1 MPRAVQRGSTWLWNE
16 TRQRLIRH
24 KVQPNVC
31 ESLSMSPQKSTLQI
45 VLQPLLIALGAAL
58 LIRGTLLQ
66 TFTIPSS
73 SMAPTLQR
81 GDHILAIPYGSPLFG
96 REPARGDVI
105 VFRRG
110 DAGEFFIK
118 RVVAGPGDEIGILA
132 NGFEVNASVSLQ
144 PPLSPASYDLHAG
157 KVMSEDEFF
166 VMGDDRDNSIDS
178 RVFGPIER
186 RQIVARASLV
196 FWSSASSEW
205 DINANASPVSDERL
219 ARSGVRWDRIMRPIH

>member
-1 MPRAVQRGSTWLWNE
+1 MIT
-16 TRQRLIRH
+16 
-24 KVQPNVC
+24 
-31 ESLSMSPQKSTLQI
+31 QKSALQI
-45 VLQPLLIALGAAL
+45 VFQPLLIALGAGL
-58 LIRGTLLQ
+58 LIRGTILQ

-110 DAGEFFIK
+110 EAGEFFIK
-118 RVVAGPGDEIGILA
+118 RVVAAPGDEIGILPG
-132 NGFEVNASVSLQ
+132 GFEENGSVSLHRH
-144 PPLSPASYDLHAG
+144 LSSASYDLHAG
-157 KVMSEDEFF
+157 KIMSKDEFF
-166 VMGDDRDNSIDS
+166 VMGDNWDNSIDS
-178 RVFGPIER
+178 RVFGPIKR

-205 DINANASPVSDERL
+205 DINANASPVSDEKL
-219 ARSGVRWDRIMRPIH
+219 ARSGVRWDRIMRLIR